1 MTPEDI
7 RARRRALEI
16 SVGELAFEV
25 RLPIRAVRDIEN
37 GRMKAPDP
45 EAFVRAFER
54 LERGYVVKRD
64 PGPGSDS

>member
-1 MTPEDI
+1 MTPQDI
-7 RARRRALEI
+7 RSRRVALGI

-37 GRMKAPDP
+37 SSGEVPDSDRF
-45 EAFVRAFER
+45 ARAFER

-64 PGPGSDS
+64 RSISDS

>member
-1 MTPEDI
+1 MTPDDI

-37 GRMKAPDP
+37 GRIKAPD
-45 EAFVRAFER
+45 ETVFVRAFER
-54 LERGYVVKRD
+54 LERGYIVDRD
-64 PGPGSDS
+64 DRGSDS

>member
-25 RLPIRAVRDIEN
+25 RLPIRAVRDIET
-37 GRMKAPDP
+37 GRLKAPDP
-45 EAFVRAFER
+45 DVFQRAFER
-54 LERGYVVKRD
+54 LERGYVDRD
-64 PGPGSDS
+64 HS

>member
-25 RLPIRAVRDIEN
+25 RLPIRAVRDIET
-37 GRMKAPDP
+37 GRLKAPD
-45 EAFVRAFER
+45 ESVFARAFDR
-54 LERGYVVKRD
+54 LERGYVVRRD
-64 PGPGSDS
+64 TSGSDS

>member
-1 MTPEDI
+1 MTPEQI

-37 GRMKAPDP
+37 GSMKAPDL
-45 EAFVRAFER
+45 EAFKRAFER
-54 LERGYVVKRD
+54 LERGYVVTR
-64 PGPGSDS
+64 GINGLDS

>member
-25 RLPIRAVRDIEN
+25 RLSIRTVRDIET

-45 EAFVRAFER
+45 DVFKRAFER
-54 LERGYVVKRD
+54 LERGYVRHD
-64 PGPGSDS
+64 A

>member
-1 MTPEDI
+1 MTPQEV
-7 RARRRALEI
+7 RSRRVALGI

-37 GRMKAPDP
+37 GKSDVPDP
-45 EAFVRAFER
+45 DVFARAFER

-64 PGPGSDS
+64 FRTSDS